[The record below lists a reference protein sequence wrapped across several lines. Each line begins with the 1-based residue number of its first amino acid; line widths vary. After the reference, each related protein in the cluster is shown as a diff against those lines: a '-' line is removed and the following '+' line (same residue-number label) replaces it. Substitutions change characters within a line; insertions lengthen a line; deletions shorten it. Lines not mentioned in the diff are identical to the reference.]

1 MGEAMQAVLTT
12 AHGGLEVL
20 EFRDD
25 YPRPVPG
32 EGEVLIR
39 IAACAVNF
47 HDLFTR
53 RGMPGVK
60 IALPVVVGS
69 DIAGT
74 VAGVGPGASAH
85 WLGKRVLI
93 DPVFRDGDRFGMIGE
108 TVDGGRAEYVAVRES
123 MLLEIPPNVTSEQAA
138 ALPLAYGTAYRML
151 ITRGGLQRGE
161 RLMVLGASGGVGV
174 ACVQIARMV
183 GAEVLAFAGSKS
195 KLERLQALGATH
207 AANYLERPFLDTVK
221 EIYGKPR
228 INGAGGVDVAVNFS
242 GGDTLPAT
250 QRCVKLDGR
259 ILCCGAT
266 AGFDL
271 ALDARYWWTFEH
283 RMIGSNGWEKN
294 DLAKLLDLVASGQL
308 APAIDTVLP
317 LGQTAQAEALLE
329 NRQVVGKVLIKPQ

>member
-25 YPRPVPG
+25 YPRPIPG
-32 EGEVLIR
+32 DGEVLIR

-74 VAGVGPGASAH
+74 VDGVGPGASAH
-85 WLGKRVLI
+85 WLGKRVLV
-93 DPVFRDGDRFGMIGE
+93 DPVFREGDRFGMIGE
-108 TVDGGRAEYVAVRES
+108 TVDGGRAEFVAVHES

-183 GAEVLAFAGSKS
+183 GAEVLAFASSKP
-195 KLERLQALGATH
+195 KLERLNALGAAH
-207 AANYLERPFLDTVK
+207 VANYLERPFLDTVK

-228 INGAGGVDVAVNFS
+228 INGGGGVDVAVNFS

-283 RMIGSNGWEKN
+283 RMIGSNGWEKT
-294 DLAKLLDLVASGQL
+294 DLAKLLDLVASGEL
-308 APAIDTVLP
+308 APAIDSVLP
-317 LGQTAQAEALLE
+317 LRQTAQAEALLE
-329 NRQVVGKVLIKPQ
+329 NRQVVGKVLIKP